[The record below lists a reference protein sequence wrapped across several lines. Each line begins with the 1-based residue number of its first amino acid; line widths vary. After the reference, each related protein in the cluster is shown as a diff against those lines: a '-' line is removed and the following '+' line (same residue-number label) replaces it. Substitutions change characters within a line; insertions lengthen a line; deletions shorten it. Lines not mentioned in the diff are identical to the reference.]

1 MSKKKDG
8 TLLKKA
14 SFEAREFIKR
24 INKRKFSTNIV
35 LSVII
40 LAVGIALG
48 LAFDEFELFLSIAVA
63 LGIVTFIINSEN
75 NI

>member
-8 TLLKKA
+8 ALLKKA

-24 INKRKFSTNIV
+24 INKHKFSTNIV

-40 LAVGIALG
+40 LAVGITLG

-63 LGIVTFIINSEN
+63 LDIVTFIINRDN

>member
-14 SFEAREFIKR
+14 SLEAREFIKR
-24 INKRKFSTNIV
+24 INKHKLNTNIV

-63 LGIVTFIINSEN
+63 LGIVTFIINSDN